1 MRIRFVILLCA
12 VLVAASGCDEINARR
27 KVQDANEQFK
37 NGRYEEAAKL
47 YEEALQ
53 KNKDLW
59 IAHHNLGVT
68 YYKLLQPGVETP
80 ENQEIADKAAEHLT
94 IYLAHT
100 TNQKEQVLL
109 RKLLTEIWISSGQV
123 DKAIAFWEAEH
134 NADKAN
140 TENLDQLAG
149 LNNKKGDWRKAI
161 EWLRVWVD
169 TASTDDGKAEA
180 YQKIGNLC
188 FLRMLSN
195 RDSVFGAERIE
206 LSDIGTGALQHALKL
221 QPKNPQIVSVLG
233 SMNQQR
239 ALAEGSRLGFHI
251 DLANHQAYMRKFSVL
266 RDEAKKAAA
275 SDAGNPPAAPAGD
288 GS

>member
-12 VLVAASGCDEINARR
+12 LLAAATGCDEINARR
-27 KVQDANEQFK
+27 KVQDANDQFK

-68 YYKLLQPGVETP
+68 YYKLLQPGVSTP
-80 ENQEIADKAAEHLT
+80 ENKEIADKAAEHLT

-100 TNQKEQVLL
+100 KNEKEQILL
-109 RKLLTEIWISSGQV
+109 HKLLTEIWISSDQV
-123 DKAIAFWEAEH
+123 DKALAFWESEH
-134 NADKAN
+134 DADPEN
-140 TENLDQLAG
+140 TEVLDQLAG

-161 EWLRVWVD
+161 SWLHVWVD
-169 TASTDDGKAEA
+169 TAKTDDGKAEA

-221 QPKNPQIVSVLG
+221 QPKNAQIVSTLG

-239 ALAEGSRLGFHI
+239 ALAEGSRFGFHI
-251 DLANHQAYMRKFSVL
+251 DLANHQAYMRQFSVL
-266 RDEAKKAAA
+266 RDEAKKAAEA
-275 SDAGNPPAAPAGD
+275 NPQPPQAPGGD